1 MNGKKILVLS
11 ASSDIGIKLIKE
23 ILKKTDI
30 EIYAHYSSNSSE
42 LKKIKHENL
51 KIFKADFLKINEKN
65 FNANFKKLLKLK
77 GKLIIEIGH
86 KQKNQCV
93 KILNKNG
100 FYINKTS
107 KDLSRK
113 DRCIVGTKL

>member
-1 MNGKKILVLS
+1 MNGKKILVLG

-51 KIFKADFLKINEKN
+51 S
-65 FNANFKKLLKLK
+65 
-77 GKLIIEIGH
+77 
-86 KQKNQCV
+86 
-93 KILNKNG
+93 
-100 FYINKTS
+100 T
-107 KDLSRK
+107 
-113 DRCIVGTKL
+113 